1 MNLKNFH
8 IFFIV
13 IATLFCLGFGSWCTG
28 DTYPAAKGF
37 EPLGYLS
44 FAGAL
49 ALVVYGAVYFKKL
62 HLLNKAA
69 S

>member
-8 IFFIV
+8 IVFIV
-13 IATLFCLGFGSWCTG
+13 IATLFCIAFGFWCTS

-44 FAGAL
+44 WAFAL
-49 ALVVYGAVYFKKL
+49 ALVVYGAVYFRKL
-62 HLLNKAA
+62 SRLDKDAK
-69 S
+69 